1 MKGLEKMIKCK
12 NDCPQKKYQGC
23 CSECHYISNCL
34 EPCEK
39 DPQSC
44 TDAVFEGTDL
54 EVFQDKAAA
63 VIQKITLLLME
74 KAKID
79 KAEKEMREQ
88 LQAAMDAYDIKSFE
102 NEVIK
107 ITYIEESTRNTVD
120 SKKLKDQMP
129 EIYEKFTK
137 SSAVKAFV
145 KIELKGEKKKK

>member
-1 MKGLEKMIKCK
+1 MVKCK
-12 NDCPQKKYQGC
+12 NDCPEKKYQGC
-23 CSECHYISNCL
+23 CSECPENEKCKK
-34 EPCEK
+34 PCDK
-39 DPQSC
+39 NPQSC
-44 TDAVFEGTDL
+44 GDAVFEGTDL

-79 KAEKEMREQ
+79 EAEKDMREQ
-88 LQAAMDAYDIKSFE
+88 LQAAMDVYDIKSFE
-102 NEVIK
+102 NDAIK
-107 ITYIEESTRNTVD
+107 ITYIEESTRNSVD

-145 KIELKGEKKKK
+145 KIELGGEKKKK

>member
-1 MKGLEKMIKCK
+1 MKGLNKMIKCK
-12 NDCPQKKYQGC
+12 NDCPKQLYQGC
-23 CSECHYISNCL
+23 CSECPHADECL
-34 EPCEK
+34 EPCDK

-44 TDAVFEGTDL
+44 ADAVFEGTDI

-79 KAEKEMREQ
+79 EAEKDMREQ
-88 LQAAMDAYDIKSFE
+88 LQAAMDVYDIKSFV
-102 NEVIK
+102 NDNIK
-107 ITYIEESTRNTVD
+107 ITYIEESTRNTID
-120 SKKLKDQMP
+120 SRKLKDQMP

-145 KIELKGEKKKK
+145 KIELRGDKKK